1 MCTVVFSMPGSVQ
14 YDLVVCTVV
23 CSVGHGVQ
31 RIADHASLRL
41 IAVRLL
47 VAPLHPLHPLQQ
59 LPTGW
64 SLVKSLLLAV
74 CYIG

>member
-1 MCTVVFSMPGSVQ
+1 MPGSVQ

-47 VAPLHPLHPLQQ
+47 VASLHPLQQ